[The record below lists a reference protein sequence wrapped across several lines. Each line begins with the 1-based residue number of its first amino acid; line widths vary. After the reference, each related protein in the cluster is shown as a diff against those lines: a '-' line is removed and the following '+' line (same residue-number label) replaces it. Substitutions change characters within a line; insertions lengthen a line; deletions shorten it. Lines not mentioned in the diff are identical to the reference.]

1 MYKIEDFSLKFRILN
16 FLLINFNLFLEIFD
30 IYRGYI
36 IMDNFYGVD
45 NLFFDFFIVD
55 NWVGIKEMVRYS
67 Y

>member
-1 MYKIEDFSLKFRILN
+1 
-16 FLLINFNLFLEIFD
+16 
-30 IYRGYI
+30 
-36 IMDNFYGVD
+36 MDNFYGVD